1 MAGLAHPLRL
11 ILLAVLLAATGR
23 AQAAA
28 PVAPA
33 IAGAPVSPKLAR
45 LFGGNPPKFNPPKAP
60 DPATVPVNPD
70 DPPRNDIVRLPLFMV
85 RDSRPP
91 TEYDVLT
98 EAGRATALARRYLGP
113 QSTLDRNLNAVN
125 LVSLWK
131 SIPLLGRIP
140 FVPFGSLSYT
150 DRAVLIYDEV
160 EKRRR
165 FGELMDIELL
175 ARKAEK
181 APPAPKP
188 SK

>member
-1 MAGLAHPLRL
+1 MAGPVHPLRL
-11 ILLAVLLAATGR
+11 IVLAALLAATGR
-23 AQAAA
+23 AQPAA

-33 IAGAPVSPKLAR
+33 NASAPVSPKLAR
-45 LFGGNPPKFNPPKAP
+45 LFGGNPPKFNPPQAP
-60 DPATVPVNPD
+60 DPATVTV

-98 EAGRATALARRYLGP
+98 EAGRETALARRYLGP